1 METKK
6 LKINVSIT
14 KGTNFNNEN
23 KEKTD
28 LLIKYTDIEKK
39 YGEEK

>member
-1 METKK
+1 LKEEKIK
-6 LKINVSIT
+6 L
-14 KGTNFNNEN
+14 N